1 MNRILKPEL
10 LKLFQQSYF
19 NNSPIPQDAK
29 LEVVNI
35 LQEELLQEGFSL
47 TEKGVEKEFVF
58 FKNELGV
65 GL

>member
-35 LQEELLQEGFSL
+35 LQEELL
-47 TEKGVEKEFVF
+47 
-58 FKNELGV
+58 
-65 GL
+65 